1 MLPIYEVIEIIEV
14 IDEKSGRTKPW
25 VVVVNTPEGLKTYVV
40 KLFTTAQIN
49 SFCLN
54 NEVICNFLATEFELP
69 VPKCVLLNIPE
80 ETTMKLEPEHQ
91 QQYYNADP
99 RPKFATE
106 LISDVNSAIS
116 GLPKSVYKNRIEI
129 DTTYGFDNL
138 IRNYDRG
145 QIKTNLLI
153 STESAYLIDHELAFN
168 PKYIANIKINCFCI
182 EDNFSK
188 YHLFYSYLK
197 KSTLKSK
204 SRYFEEFEFC
214 LNGLN
219 INKLN
224 EYFHF
229 LENEGFPKNQSE
241 IVAWLTQVKQNIRKF
256 VELLR
261 ISIQ

>member
-1 MLPIYEVIEIIEV
+1 MLPIYDVIQIEDF

-25 VVVVNTPEGLKTYVV
+25 VVFANTPEGLKTYVV

-80 ETTMKLEPEHQ
+80 EITMNLEPEHQ

-106 LISDVNSAIS
+106 LISDVNSAIL
-116 GLPKSVYKNRIEI
+116 GLPKSIYKNRIEI

-145 QIKTNLLI
+145 QIKTNLLL
-153 STESAYLIDHELAFN
+153 SAESAYLIDHELAFN
-168 PKYIANIKINCFCI
+168 PKYIADINFNSFYI

-197 KSTLKSK
+197 QSTFKSK
-204 SRYFEEFEFC
+204 SSYFEEFEFF
-214 LNGLN
+214 LNSLN
-219 INKLN
+219 VNKLN

-229 LENEGFPKNQSE
+229 LYNEGFPNNQSE
-241 IVAWLTQVKQNIRKF
+241 IMAWLAQVKQNIRKF